1 MDEISVKKAIKKAI
15 LIFAICIFVPI
26 VILILAVII
35 YSIIKN
41 ENVNSSEIFSTFFS
55 IIIGTGFV
63 FLVLALIAYY
73 AYHVMG
79 KAKRI
84 KNVITDEEKKYLREI
99 PQEYTP
105 AIASVLYDLST
116 ETYRDY
122 SATIINLCIK
132 DYLKLIID
140 NNSYRLESI
149 DKETNELKQDEIYVY
164 NCIKDNNK
172 FDEIEFR
179 KIVFVAMEEMGLLEE
194 VEDTEN
200 NNNEIIE
207 GQDLLLDI
215 INLYKTKKYRRTQK
229 GEEVAKEFKA
239 LKNFIHDYTLIQ
251 EKEID
256 YYGVLEEYIP
266 YALSLG
272 EADFIEDMIKRNDK
286 YRKIIY
292 KY

>member
-1 MDEISVKKAIKKAI
+1 MDEISIKKAIKKAI

-140 NNSYRLESI
+140 NNSYQLDAI

-179 KIVFVAMEEMGLLEE
+179 KIVFVEMEEMGLLEE
-194 VEDTEN
+194 VEDAEN

-229 GEEVAKEFKA
+229 GEEEAKEFKA

>member
-35 YSIIKN
+35 FSIIKN

-73 AYHVMG
+73 AYHVTG

-140 NNSYRLESI
+140 NN
-149 DKETNELKQDEIYVY
+149 
-164 NCIKDNNK
+164 
-172 FDEIEFR
+172 
-179 KIVFVAMEEMGLLEE
+179 
-194 VEDTEN
+194 
-200 NNNEIIE
+200 
-207 GQDLLLDI
+207 
-215 INLYKTKKYRRTQK
+215 KY
-229 GEEVAKEFKA
+229 
-239 LKNFIHDYTLIQ
+239 I
-251 EKEID
+251 
-256 YYGVLEEYIP
+256 
-266 YALSLG
+266 
-272 EADFIEDMIKRNDK
+272 
-286 YRKIIY
+286 
-292 KY
+292 